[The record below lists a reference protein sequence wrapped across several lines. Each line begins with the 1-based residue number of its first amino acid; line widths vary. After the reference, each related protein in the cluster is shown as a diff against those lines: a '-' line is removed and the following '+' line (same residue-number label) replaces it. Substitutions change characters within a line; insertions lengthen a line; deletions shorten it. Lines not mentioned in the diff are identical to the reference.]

1 MLDFTRIQLDCDIG
15 SLVVFTV
22 KPVSSCSSQ
31 KGSAAL
37 GVSWGTAA
45 TKKLTTGDFSILV
58 LFNSSQTVAI
68 TGIAS
73 LLLTICFVLESK
85 KLNIQLQTKS
95 CLLVGY
101 PSSRQLSQ
109 SKEQSIVS
117 MMIRRNRF
125 YCCAVF
131 LWWLGWWQW
140 WWWEETNSIVVPC
153 SYVSRLSPNRQYVLC
168 LHSAYFLYW
177 HENNRNMHVCK
188 SNKIFNGF
196 CLWIKT
202 KVYIHCMMTNQ

>member
-1 MLDFTRIQLDCDIG
+1 M
-15 SLVVFTV
+15 FTV

-58 LFNSSQTVAI
+58 LLNSSQTVAI

-95 CLLVGY
+95 CLFVGY

-109 SKEQSIVS
+109 SKGQSIVS
-117 MMIRRNRF
+117 MRMIRRNRF

-131 LWWLGWWQW
+131 LWWWGWRQW
-140 WWWEETNSIVVPC
+140 WWWEKQILL
-153 SYVSRLSPNRQYVLC
+153 LSHVLMFHAC
-168 LHSAYFLYW
+168 
-177 HENNRNMHVCK
+177 RPTDNMSCVFIQHIFCTDIRK
-188 SNKIFNGF
+188 LKIRMFVN
-196 CLWIKT
+196 LT
-202 KVYIHCMMTNQ
+202 KYLTDCVYESKPKDIFIAW